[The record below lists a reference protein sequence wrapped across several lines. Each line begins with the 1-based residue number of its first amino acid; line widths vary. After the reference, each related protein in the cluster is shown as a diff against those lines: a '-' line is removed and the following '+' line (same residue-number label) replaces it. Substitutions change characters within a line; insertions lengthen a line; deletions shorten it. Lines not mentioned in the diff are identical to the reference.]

1 MASSAIKVLAK
12 LMRVRRES
20 GESPYV
26 LILGAGASLTSGAS
40 SFGQVI
46 ESVVNDYSRKD
57 PTAMSWDDQV
67 AEFYDILDGL
77 SESERYVI
85 IKEHIEGQRPSAGYH
100 ALAQLAKGGYF
111 EVIFSTNYDT
121 FVEDAFADA
130 GLRSRDFTVLIN
142 GQDTEEGIIRAL
154 SYPQPRIKLVKLHGD
169 LGARN
174 FAFTPEE
181 IFQFSEKVESVL
193 TDYLS
198 RDVMICGHGMRD
210 DDINRCLREKGGSL
224 WYVNPSA
231 PTASDFIWRAMRVR
245 KGTAIEGEDGY
256 FDNFFC
262 ALRDELV
269 GASPSEAT
277 VSAAAPVAITP
288 APSINPTPR
297 PDRKGVAEADS
308 EEVKRLTNLL
318 EIHKKN
324 LYHLEEKAAMYGV
337 DAPIY
342 LINQI
347 EHEKGEIQKIEAR
360 VQALSSSSP
369 ERRGKGFIEASIRE
383 SQGKAAAQIFLSYA
397 REDEEKVEKLY
408 QRLSDVGFKP
418 WMDKKDILPGE
429 KWPSSIRRAIR
440 DSDFFLVCLSTNSV
454 KKRGWVQKEMKQA
467 LGLWQEKLEDDIY
480 LIPVRLEDCE
490 APESLREFQWV
501 DLFEEGGSEQLV
513 RAIRVGMERQLSDFE
528 RPAGSLE
535 ASVQ

>member
-1 MASSAIKVLAK
+1 MASRAIKVLAK

-20 GESPYV
+20 NESPYV

-46 ESVVNDYSRKD
+46 ESVVNDYGRKD

-181 IFQFSEKVESVL
+181 IFQFSEKVEGVL

-231 PTASDFIWRAMRVR
+231 PTAGDFIWRAMRVR
-245 KGTAIEGEDGY
+245 KGTTIEGKDGY

-269 GASPSEAT
+269 GAPPTKAAVSTAAPAEAT
-277 VSAAAPVAITP
+277 AASPAKP
-288 APSINPTPR
+288 APRRT
-297 PDRKGVAEADS
+297 RKVVAEADS
-308 EEVKRLTNLL
+308 EEVKRLKDLL
-318 EIHKKN
+318 AIHKKN
-324 LYHLEEKAAMYGV
+324 LYRLEEKAAMYGV
-337 DAPIY
+337 DVPIY
-342 LINQI
+342 LHNQMD
-347 EHEKGEIQKIEAR
+347 HEKGEIAKIQK
-360 VQALSSSSP
+360 QL
-369 ERRGKGFIEASIRE
+369 
-383 SQGKAAAQIFLSYA
+383 
-397 REDEEKVEKLY
+397 EE
-408 QRLSDVGFKP
+408 
-418 WMDKKDILPGE
+418 
-429 KWPSSIRRAIR
+429 
-440 DSDFFLVCLSTNSV
+440 
-454 KKRGWVQKEMKQA
+454 
-467 LGLWQEKLEDDIY
+467 LE
-480 LIPVRLEDCE
+480 V
-490 APESLREFQWV
+490 
-501 DLFEEGGSEQLV
+501 
-513 RAIRVGMERQLSDFE
+513 
-528 RPAGSLE
+528 
-535 ASVQ
+535 

>member
-1 MASSAIKVLAK
+1 MASRAIKVLAK

-40 SFGQVI
+40 SFGKVI

-67 AEFYDILDGL
+67 AEFYDILDGF
-77 SESERYVI
+77 SENERYAT
-85 IKEHIEGQRPSAGYH
+85 IKKHIEGQRPSAGYH

-169 LGARN
+169 LGARL

-181 IFQFSEKVESVL
+181 IFQFSEKIESVL

-198 RDVMICGHGMRD
+198 RDVIINGHSMRD
-210 DDINRCLREKGGSL
+210 DDINRCLRVKGGSL

-231 PTASDFIWRAMRVR
+231 PKASDFIWRAIRVR
-245 KGTAIEGEDGY
+245 NGTTIEGEDGY

-269 GASPSEAT
+269 GAPTAEAA
-277 VSAAAPVAITP
+277 VSTAAPAETTAAPP
-288 APSINPTPR
+288 AKPVPR
-297 PDRKGVAEADS
+297 RTRKVVAEADS
-308 EEVKRLTNLL
+308 EEVKRLKDLL
-318 EIHKKN
+318 AIHKKN
-324 LYHLEEKAAMYGV
+324 LYRLEEKAAMYGM

-342 LINQI
+342 LINQMD
-347 EHEKGEIQKIEAR
+347 HEKGEIAKIE
-360 VQALSSSSP
+360 
-369 ERRGKGFIEASIRE
+369 K
-383 SQGKAAAQIFLSYA
+383 
-397 REDEEKVEKLY
+397 
-408 QRLSDVGFKP
+408 
-418 WMDKKDILPGE
+418 
-429 KWPSSIRRAIR
+429 
-440 DSDFFLVCLSTNSV
+440 
-454 KKRGWVQKEMKQA
+454 
-467 LGLWQEKLEDDIY
+467 
-480 LIPVRLEDCE
+480 RLEE
-490 APESLREFQWV
+490 
-501 DLFEEGGSEQLV
+501 
-513 RAIRVGMERQLSDFE
+513 
-528 RPAGSLE
+528 LE
-535 ASVQ
+535 V